1 MRILINIDNYC
12 DENASHDEIVSAMMD
27 AIKGDYYDRADDCDA
42 EILDRP
48 NSVILGM
55 EEPVRLIDEARR
67 WNNDIRTELARSIE
81 LLYKKYGENLAEAD
95 LLNTVEIYRL
105 KCAAMAANDD
115 FYEYADQQVR
125 IDNPY
130 LGEHSNIWRSVLMPQ
145 ELQAIIEHPENY
157 AIFDVYVK

>member
-1 MRILINIDNYC
+1 MKILINIDAYC
-12 DENASHDEIVSAMMD
+12 DEGASHDEIVSTMMD
-27 AIKGDYYDRADDCDA
+27 VIKSDYYDRVNDCDA
-42 EILDRP
+42 CILDRP

-55 EEPVRLIDEARR
+55 EEPVRLIEEAHR
-67 WNNDIRTELARSIE
+67 WNKDICTELHRSIE
-81 LLYKKYGENLAEAD
+81 LLHKKFGENLAEAD
-95 LLNTVEIYRL
+95 LLDTVEIYRL

-130 LGEHSNIWRSVLMPQ
+130 LGEHSNIWRSVLLPQ